1 MCAIFDILK
10 SQIFDF
16 YIIYGLIIFLIFSLN
31 FFELFLIDFQEQ
43 FRVNF
48 DIVKPFLIKYSY
60 KSIVFPFSISF
71 MFHKLAFIICPIL
84 AIKSSFTVLWQ
95 VNIYNLPSYYRTIV
109 LHIFHR
115 FNKNI
120 FRSLFFYSPPNLLY
134 IIHRYCN
141 NIFLFRA

>member
-1 MCAIFDILK
+1 MIWKLKLIDVIIGWNIFKTLYLYLFVMKVMSQNMCAIFDILK

-31 FFELFLIDFQEQ
+31 FFELFLIDFQGQ

-84 AIKSSFTVLWQ
+84 AIKSSFTVLW
-95 VNIYNLPSYYRTIV
+95 
-109 LHIFHR
+109 
-115 FNKNI
+115 
-120 FRSLFFYSPPNLLY
+120 
-134 IIHRYCN
+134 
-141 NIFLFRA
+141 

>member
-1 MCAIFDILK
+1 MIWKLKLIDVIIGWNIFKTLYLYLFVMKVMSQNMCAIFDILK

-84 AIKSSFTVLWQ
+84 AIKSSFTVLW
-95 VNIYNLPSYYRTIV
+95 
-109 LHIFHR
+109 
-115 FNKNI
+115 
-120 FRSLFFYSPPNLLY
+120 
-134 IIHRYCN
+134 
-141 NIFLFRA
+141 